1 MARKI
6 QIDIE
11 VNGKMQKATVSAK
24 KLRTA
29 LDGIDDRLN
38 NTAKSAHNADRRL
51 KGAAQAS
58 ANGTKN
64 FSKMA
69 QGISG
74 GLVPA
79 YATLA
84 AQVFAVSAVFQ
95 FLRSASDTA
104 NLIAGQQALAATTG
118 IAYKSITNSIK
129 EATDGQLSFA
139 ESAKAAAIGTA
150 SGLNPTQL
158 AELGRAAKNASIVLG
173 RDLTDSFNRLIR
185 GVTKAEPELLDELGI
200 ILRLE
205 TATERYK
212 NQLGIAGRELTAF
225 ERTQAVANEVLGQ
238 AEQKFAAVE
247 AIMDPSAASLN
258 RFLVSFEELINT
270 IKTGVIGALRPVFDF
285 LSENTASL
293 TAALTLFALPIV
305 RSILPAFG
313 VWEKESREKINRINR
328 TLTVY
333 EKKIEKAKRKTQ
345 EFAASSAER
354 KAGAISTAE
363 GILGKDTPQSKMGR
377 SGADFLLGRSD
388 SAAAQKN
395 AKKILDNAEAQIKK
409 YGAVTTGYLKGKNA
423 EQVADL
429 RNSYATRM
437 GILKG
442 HEARHKASTTRMGAH
457 WRLYALQGRAA
468 MAQIGLGLQGLAAKA
483 AAAGAM
489 INAAFGWIGLL
500 VLAGQA
506 LYAAYQYFFP
516 VAEAVTKA
524 KQAMDD
530 FTQSTKDINE
540 ELGKTAEVLG
550 RGDLLNI
557 SDSVVAMGNAL
568 TSANLAERVAEFGK
582 LDESIDPDKYADA
595 KSALV
600 ETFRTVGQFNPEV
613 RALGDAFERNG
624 YLTEAQSDRLS
635 QLTGQAADTASA
647 IQGLAGAMETLDQ
660 ILLEVGAKVRAGP
673 FARLGAAARSAADL
687 SNTALAG
694 MEDEYADRRSG
705 LATNV
710 AMAETTVKVR
720 GSDEDVEALKKARKE
735 LEAIDDEMEA
745 ARTQNE
751 YLNNLA
757 KEYEG
762 ISGTLLENERT
773 RGELGKSFAE
783 AQTLGRTEAEKIANL
798 EAERFKAGQAI
809 LSATDKVTVAK
820 ANQNALTERSSQQ
833 DKDSAAAA
841 VQAAEDE
848 MSMLLT
854 TLGLEEQRRQ
864 IRIDELETAKEIRL
878 QRESMKP
885 LELQQQV
892 TAQMEKQNQLI
903 AEQQRATEQVLNARL
918 ERVLMSTR
926 SEGGYQN
933 EEQALKARIKLE
945 EHMVKVRQAAIMR
958 EYRMKLI
965 QIDMENKMLKARN
978 QLARAELLAAREKT
992 NPGAGLTEQEESLF
1006 KTIDAMADKT
1016 RDIAMTT
1023 AEMSKNAALETVDL
1037 TLEKMQQ
1044 KLQDLSFEG
1053 QMAAAFEGGVRTGIG
1068 NAFQTLKEG
1077 GSLKDAVM
1085 GFIDGIADAA
1095 LAAIEKRITDSI
1107 MEALFGPE
1115 EGPAEK
1121 MEKVL
1126 QNEPLSK
1133 NVGEAIEDKGKKF
1146 TEDLES
1152 ALSSELEHRVKVE
1165 CCDSA
1170 ESESSDPITNIV
1182 KSITKKDEDDPVGDD
1197 PVDPAGK
1204 AEETVGILG
1213 DLGSSFMK
1221 LLDSLG
1227 SFGDVLKDLGSWIMN
1242 LFGGSGGGG
1251 FGDIINMV
1259 MGFFGF
1265 GGGARYGGIMSARYG
1280 AVAQANY
1287 AAGGIARGRDSGYPA
1302 ILHGTEAVVP
1312 LPHGN
1317 KIPVELKGAGGT
1329 QNNVG
1334 VTVNINNKDE
1344 SETSSDSDSAEGEQ
1358 LGRAIAAAVQKELI
1372 TQKRAGGML
1381 SPYGVQ

>member
-1 MARKI
+1 MAKKI

-24 KLRTA
+24 KLRNA
-29 LDGIDDRLN
+29 LDGIDERLN
-38 NTAKSAHNADRRL
+38 DTAKGAHNADRRL

-58 ANGTKN
+58 SNSTKN

-150 SGLNPTQL
+150 SGLNPNQL

-270 IKTGVIGALRPVFDF
+270 IKTGIIGALRPVFDF
-285 LSENTASL
+285 LSENTAAL

-313 VWEKESREKINRINR
+313 DWEKQSREKIGRINR

-333 EKKIEKAKRKTQ
+333 EKKIEKARKKTQ

-363 GILGKDTPQSKMGR
+363 GILGKDTPPSKMGR

-388 SAAAQKN
+388 SSAAQKN
-395 AKKILDNAEAQIKK
+395 AKKILDNAEAQIKQH
-409 YGAVTTGYLKGKNA
+409 GTVVTGYLKGKNA

-429 RNSYATRM
+429 RNSYTTRM

-442 HEARHKASTTRMGAH
+442 HEARHKGVTTRMGAH
-457 WRLYALQGRAA
+457 WKLYALQGRAA

-483 AAAGAM
+483 AAAGAF
-489 INAAFGWIGLL
+489 INAAFGWIGLA

-694 MEDEYADRRSG
+694 MEAEYAGRRSG
-705 LATNV
+705 LATSV
-710 AMAETTVKVR
+710 AMAETNVKVR

-735 LEAIDDEMEA
+735 LEAIDDEMQA

-833 DKDSAAAA
+833 DKDAAAAA

-864 IRIDELETAKEIRL
+864 IRIDELQRAKEIRL

-945 EHMVKVRQAAIMR
+945 EHMVKLRKAAIMR

-978 QLARAELLAAREKT
+978 KLARLELLAAREKT
-992 NPGAGLTEQEESLF
+992 GGTLSAEEESLF

-1016 RDIAMTT
+1016 RDIALTT
-1023 AEMSKNAALETVDL
+1023 AQMSKDAALETVDL

-1044 KLQDLSFEG
+1044 KLKDLSFEG
-1053 QMAAAFEGGVRTGIG
+1053 QMAAALEGGVRTGIG

-1077 GSLKDAVM
+1077 GSFKDALM

-1126 QNEPLSK
+1126 QNEPLSE
-1133 NVGEAIEDKGKKF
+1133 NVGTAIEDKGKKF
-1146 TEDLES
+1146 TDDLET
-1152 ALSSELEHRVKVE
+1152 ALSGELQHRVKVE
-1165 CCDSA
+1165 CCDDKAGDVTGDTMMGLLDFFKNQKPEEGAVDEAGNPVETLGFFEKLKSGF
-1170 ESESSDPITNIV
+1170 SE
-1182 KSITKKDEDDPVGDD
+1182 
-1197 PVDPAGK
+1197 
-1204 AEETVGILG
+1204 ILG
-1213 DLGSSFMK
+1213 V
-1221 LLDSLG
+1221 LG
-1227 SFGDVLKDLGSWIMN
+1227 SFGDILKDVGSWFMS
-1242 LFGGSGGGG
+1242 LFKGGGDG
-1251 FGDIINMV
+1251 GGWLSTAFNAV

-1280 AVAQANY
+1280 AMAQANY

-1334 VTVNINNKDE
+1334 ITVNISNEGD
-1344 SETSSDSDSAEGEQ
+1344 SETSADSDSAEGEQ

>member
-1 MARKI
+1 MAKKI

-24 KLRTA
+24 KLRNA
-29 LDGIDDRLN
+29 LDGIDERLN
-38 NTAKSAHNADRRL
+38 DTAKGAHNADRRL

-58 ANGTKN
+58 SNSTKN

-270 IKTGVIGALRPVFDF
+270 IKTGIIGALRPVFDF
-285 LSENTASL
+285 LSENTAAL

-313 VWEKESREKINRINR
+313 DWEKQSREKIDRINR

-333 EKKIEKAKRKTQ
+333 EKKIEKAKKKTQ

-363 GILGKDTPQSKMGR
+363 GILGKDTPPSKMGR

-388 SAAAQKN
+388 SSAAQKN
-395 AKKILDNAEAQIKK
+395 AKKILDNAEAQIKQH
-409 YGAVTTGYLKGKNA
+409 GTVVTGYLKGKNA

-442 HEARHKASTTRMGAH
+442 HEARHKGVTTRMGAH
-457 WRLYALQGRAA
+457 WKLYALQGRAA

-483 AAAGAM
+483 AAAGAI
-489 INAAFGWIGLL
+489 INAAFGWIGLA

-694 MEDEYADRRSG
+694 MEDEYAGRRSG

-710 AMAETTVKVR
+710 AMAETNVKFR

-735 LEAIDDEMEA
+735 LEAIDDEMQA

-833 DKDSAAAA
+833 DKDAAAAA

-864 IRIDELETAKEIRL
+864 IRIDELQAAKEIRL

-945 EHMVKVRQAAIMR
+945 EHMVKLRKAAIMR

-978 QLARAELLAAREKT
+978 KLARLELLAAREKT
-992 NPGAGLTEQEESLF
+992 GGTLSAEEESLF

-1016 RDIAMTT
+1016 KDIATTT
-1023 AEMSKNAALETVDL
+1023 AQMSKDAALETVDL

-1126 QNEPLSK
+1126 QNEPLSG
-1133 NVGEAIEDKGKKF
+1133 NVGTVIEDKGKKF
-1146 TEDLES
+1146 TDDLES
-1152 ALSSELEHRVKVE
+1152 ALSSELQHRVKVE
-1165 CCDSA
+1165 CCDS
-1170 ESESSDPITNIV
+1170 ESSSSPIEDVI
-1182 KSITKKDEDDPVGDD
+1182 KKLPGGGGGGTPEDPVGDD
-1197 PVDPAGK
+1197 PVGE
-1204 AEETVGILG
+1204 AEETVGILAQLG
-1213 DLGSSFMK
+1213 DSFMK
-1221 LLDSLG
+1221 LLDNLG
-1227 SFGDVLKDLGSWIMN
+1227 SFGDILKDLGSWIMS
-1242 LFGGSGGGG
+1242 LFGGSGGGGG
-1251 FGDIINMV
+1251 FGDIINTV

-1265 GGGARYGGIMSARYG
+1265 ARYGGIMSARYG
-1280 AVAQANY
+1280 AIAQANY

-1334 VTVNINNKDE
+1334 VTVNISNEGD
-1344 SETSSDSDSAEGEQ
+1344 SETSSDSDSTEGEQ

>member
-1 MARKI
+1 MAKKI

-24 KLRTA
+24 KLRNA
-29 LDGIDDRLN
+29 LDGIDERLDK
-38 NTAKSAHNADRRL
+38 TANSARTADRRL

-212 NQLGIAGRELTAF
+212 TQLGITGRELTAF

-270 IKTGVIGALRPVFDF
+270 LKTGVIGVLRPVFDF
-285 LSENTASL
+285 LSENTAAL

-305 RSILPAFG
+305 RSILPAFDD
-313 VWEKESREKINRINR
+313 WEKQSREKISRINR

-354 KAGAISTAE
+354 KAGAIATAE
-363 GILGKDTPQSKMGR
+363 GILGKDTPASKTGG
-377 SGADFLLGRSD
+377 SGADFLLGRED
-388 SAAAQKN
+388 NKRAQAN
-395 AKKILDNAEAQIKK
+395 AKKILDNAKK
-409 YGAVTTGYLKGKNA
+409 EVERYGVVTTGYLKGKNA

-429 RNSYATRM
+429 RQSYATRV

-442 HEARHKASTTRMGAH
+442 HEVQHKTIWAKMGSH
-457 WRLYALQGRAA
+457 LTVYGLQGRAA
-468 MAQIGLGLQGLAAKA
+468 LAGLGAAVQGLAAKV
-483 AAAGAM
+483 AAAGAIM
-489 INAAFGWIGLL
+489 NAAFGWIGLA
-500 VLAGQA
+500 VLAVQ
-506 LYAAYQYFFP
+506 LFVAAWRYFFP
-516 VAEAVTKA
+516 VPEKVKATEEALSDLA
-524 KQAMDD
+524 
-530 FTQSTKDINE
+530 N
-540 ELGKTAEVLG
+540 TAEGATEEIGRTLDVLNKG
-550 RGDLLNI
+550 LLG
-557 SDSVVAMGNAL
+557 VQEGAVAVGNAL
-568 TSANLAERVAEFGK
+568 NSSNILNNILALED
-582 LDESIDPDKYADA
+582 LDESLDPEGYKAAKDA
-595 KSALV
+595 ISD
-600 ETFRTVGQFNPEV
+600 TFDAVSKLAPEV
-613 RALGDAFERNG
+613 QHLAKAFEDSG
-624 YLTEAQSDRLS
+624 TL
-635 QLTGQAADTASA
+635 TASQKLELSGVIEKYVEATTA
-647 IQGLAGAMETLDQ
+647 IQGLAGALETLETT
-660 ILLEVGAKVRAGP
+660 LRGVGASVTVSP
-673 FARLGAAARSAADL
+673 FANLARDAEAAANASQTGLIAINQQADRDRESAAARAKERVAGGMGEIDSNAIYSKDMADITKEVDAYTKRNTYLNKLATEFRGISADL
-687 SNTALAG
+687 IGMDETKNMLNESYVAAL
-694 MEDEYADRRSG
+694 
-705 LATNV
+705 
-710 AMAETTVKVR
+710 TV
-720 GSDEDVEALKKARKE
+720 
-735 LEAIDDEMEA
+735 
-745 ARTQNE
+745 
-751 YLNNLA
+751 
-757 KEYEG
+757 
-762 ISGTLLENERT
+762 
-773 RGELGKSFAE
+773 
-783 AQTLGRTEAEKIANL
+783 GRTEAEKIANL
-798 EAERFKAGQAI
+798 EAQRFPAVSRLVELQQRLISAQARQR
-809 LSATDKVTVAK
+809 AAEGGD
-820 ANQNALTERSSQQ
+820 QEQ
-833 DKDSAAAA
+833 KDAAQAA
-841 VQAAEDE
+841 VDAAQSALDAAVIEE
-848 MSMLLT
+848 
-854 TLGLEEQRRQ
+854 TLNEKKRGLQ
-864 IRIDELETAKEIRL
+864 IEELERAKEIRL

-892 TAQMEKQNQLI
+892 TAQMQKQNQLI

-918 ERVLMSTR
+918 ERILMSTR
-926 SEGGYQN
+926 SKGGYQN

-945 EHMVKVRQAAIMR
+945 EHMVKLRKAAIMR

-978 QLARAELLAAREKT
+978 KLAMLELKNTREKT
-992 NPGAGLTEQEESLF
+992 GGKLSAEEESLF

-1016 RDIAMTT
+1016 RDIALTT
-1023 AEMSKNAALETVDL
+1023 AQMSKDAALETVDL

-1044 KLQDLSFEG
+1044 KLEDLSFEG

-1126 QNEPLSK
+1126 QNEPLSG
-1133 NVGEAIEDKGKKF
+1133 NVGTVIEDKGKKF
-1146 TEDLES
+1146 TDDLES
-1152 ALSSELEHRVKVE
+1152 ALSSELQHRVKVE
-1165 CCDSA
+1165 CCDS
-1170 ESESSDPITNIV
+1170 SESSNPIEDVI
-1182 KSITKKDEDDPVGDD
+1182 KKLPGQKKDDDDPVGDD
-1197 PVDPAGK
+1197 PVEE
-1204 AEETVGILG
+1204 AEKTVGILAKLG
-1213 DLGSSFMK
+1213 DSFMK
-1221 LLDSLG
+1221 LLDNLG
-1227 SFGDVLKDLGSWIMN
+1227 SFGDLLKDLGSWIMS
-1242 LFGGSGGGG
+1242 LFGGDGGGG
-1251 FGDIINMV
+1251 FGDIINTV
-1259 MGFFGF
+1259 MSFF

-1280 AVAQANY
+1280 AIAQANY

-1334 VTVNINNKDE
+1334 VTVNISKEGD
-1344 SETSSDSDSAEGEQ
+1344 SETSADSDSTEGEQ

>member
-1 MARKI
+1 
-6 QIDIE
+6 
-11 VNGKMQKATVSAK
+11 
-24 KLRTA
+24 
-29 LDGIDDRLN
+29 
-38 NTAKSAHNADRRL
+38 
-51 KGAAQAS
+51 
-58 ANGTKN
+58 
-64 FSKMA
+64 
-69 QGISG
+69 
-74 GLVPA
+74 
-79 YATLA
+79 
-84 AQVFAVSAVFQ
+84 
-95 FLRSASDTA
+95 
-104 NLIAGQQALAATTG
+104 
-118 IAYKSITNSIK
+118 
-129 EATDGQLSFA
+129 
-139 ESAKAAAIGTA
+139 
-150 SGLNPTQL
+150 
-158 AELGRAAKNASIVLG
+158 
-173 RDLTDSFNRLIR
+173 
-185 GVTKAEPELLDELGI
+185 
-200 ILRLE
+200 
-205 TATERYK
+205 
-212 NQLGIAGRELTAF
+212 
-225 ERTQAVANEVLGQ
+225 
-238 AEQKFAAVE
+238 
-247 AIMDPSAASLN
+247 MDPSAASLN

-270 IKTGVIGALRPVFDF
+270 IKTGIIGALRPVFDF
-285 LSENTASL
+285 LSENTAAL

-313 VWEKESREKINRINR
+313 DWEKQSREKIDRINR

-333 EKKIEKAKRKTQ
+333 EKKIEKAKKKTQ

-363 GILGKDTPQSKMGR
+363 GILGKDTPPSKMGR

-388 SAAAQKN
+388 SSAAQKN
-395 AKKILDNAEAQIKK
+395 AKKILDNAEAQIKQH
-409 YGAVTTGYLKGKNA
+409 GTVVTGYLKGKNA

-442 HEARHKASTTRMGAH
+442 HEARHKGVTTRMGAH
-457 WRLYALQGRAA
+457 WKLYALQGRAA

-483 AAAGAM
+483 AAAGAI
-489 INAAFGWIGLL
+489 INAAFGWIGLA

-694 MEDEYADRRSG
+694 MEDEYAGRRSG

-710 AMAETTVKVR
+710 AMAETNVKFR

-735 LEAIDDEMEA
+735 LEAIDDEMQA

-833 DKDSAAAA
+833 DKDAAAAA

-864 IRIDELETAKEIRL
+864 IRIDELQAAKEIRL

-945 EHMVKVRQAAIMR
+945 EHMVKLRKAAIMR

-978 QLARAELLAAREKT
+978 KLARLELLAAREKT
-992 NPGAGLTEQEESLF
+992 GGTLSAEEESLF

-1016 RDIAMTT
+1016 KDIATTT
-1023 AEMSKNAALETVDL
+1023 AQMSKDAALETVDL

-1126 QNEPLSK
+1126 QNEPLSG
-1133 NVGEAIEDKGKKF
+1133 NVGTVIEDKGKKF
-1146 TEDLES
+1146 TDDLES
-1152 ALSSELEHRVKVE
+1152 ALSSELQHRVKVE
-1165 CCDSA
+1165 CCDS
-1170 ESESSDPITNIV
+1170 ESSSSPIEDVI
-1182 KSITKKDEDDPVGDD
+1182 KKLPGGGGGGTPEDPVGDD
-1197 PVDPAGK
+1197 PVGE
-1204 AEETVGILG
+1204 AEETVGILAQLG
-1213 DLGSSFMK
+1213 DSFMK
-1221 LLDSLG
+1221 LLDNLG
-1227 SFGDVLKDLGSWIMN
+1227 SFGDILKDLGSWIMS
-1242 LFGGSGGGG
+1242 LFGGSGGGGG
-1251 FGDIINMV
+1251 FGDIINTV

-1265 GGGARYGGIMSARYG
+1265 ARYGGILMML
-1280 AVAQANY
+1280 
-1287 AAGGIARGRDSGYPA
+1287 A
-1302 ILHGTEAVVP
+1302 ILKRRST
-1312 LPHGN
+1312 
-1317 KIPVELKGAGGT
+1317 
-1329 QNNVG
+1329 
-1334 VTVNINNKDE
+1334 NISKPGPE
-1344 SETSSDSDSAEGEQ
+1344 
-1358 LGRAIAAAVQKELI
+1358 
-1372 TQKRAGGML
+1372 
-1381 SPYGVQ
+1381 